1 MRSPLALSPK
11 LLLPAMLLAA
21 GWVHAEGCTID
32 LKAND
37 AMKFDQRTVTVAS
50 TCKTITVNLVHT
62 GKLPAQA
69 MGHNVVIASA
79 DTYQAVAQDGM
90 AAGLAADYVKAGD
103 PRVIAATKI
112 IGGGE
117 TTSTTFAGSKLKAGG
132 TYKFFC
138 TAPGHLA
145 LMTGQVA
152 VK

>member
-1 MRSPLALSPK
+1 VQSPLATSPK
-11 LLLPAMLLAA
+11 LLFLAMVLAS
-21 GWVHAEGCTID
+21 GFVHAEGCTID

-37 AMKFDQRTVTVAS
+37 AMKFDQRAVTVSS
-50 TCKTITVNLVHT
+50 TCKTITINLVHT

-90 AAGLAADYVKAGD
+90 AAGLAANYVKAGD
-103 PRVIAATKI
+103 KRVIAATKI

-117 TTSTTFAGSKLKAGG
+117 TTSATFAGSTLKAGG
-132 TYKFFC
+132 AYKFFC

-145 LMTGQVA
+145 LMTGQVI